1 MVLRG
6 VRLDAPL
13 MPARPPHEV
22 MHLGF
27 PFLLQETLLF
37 VASPQGQHVA
47 GAEQTPMNKCTRVW
61 SWVDS
66 LPSLGLSF
74 PTHTLGLAGPPR
86 GLGRPGLTAYEHR
99 ADGEDLLGVSVGA
112 HVAEAH
118 AREAAQREVER
129 SDVGAAPRRATR
141 RAVDIGH
148 LQPLAQLV
156 QPA

>member
-1 MVLRG
+1 MSR
-6 VRLDAPL
+6 
-13 MPARPPHEV
+13 
-22 MHLGF
+22 
-27 PFLLQETLLF
+27 
-37 VASPQGQHVA
+37 
-47 GAEQTPMNKCTRVW
+47 
-61 SWVDS
+61 
-66 LPSLGLSF
+66 
-74 PTHTLGLAGPPR
+74 THHKHTDR
-86 GLGRPGLTAYEHR
+86 SI
-99 ADGEDLLGVSVGA
+99 DLLGVSVGA